1 MQTIMVVPTIKA
13 AWETF
18 LKRPLFLVGSI
29 LLVLILSSIVNALP
43 GEDGSIILVLAALVI
58 NVLIELGLI
67 AFILKAH
74 DDVTQVKIADLWYP
88 KAFLPYLAVKIMT
101 TIAVLIGLVLLIV
114 PGIIVAL
121 TFLFATYLVVDTG
134 KGPIEALKESARI
147 TKGHKWALFMLML
160 ALIGINILGVLALGI
175 GLLISV
181 PVSLLAIAHT
191 YRALSTTPHS
201 DAPANA

>member
-1 MQTIMVVPTIKA
+1 MVVPTIKA

-18 LKRPLFLVGSI
+18 IKRPFFLVGVT
-29 LLVLILSSIVNALP
+29 LLLFFVSSIINAIP
-43 GEDGSIILVLAALVI
+43 GENGPIILVLAALVV

-67 AFILKAH
+67 AFVLKAH
-74 DDVTQVKIADLWYP
+74 DDVMSVRIADLWHP

-101 TIAVLIGLVLLIV
+101 TIAVLAGLVLLIV

-121 TFLFATYLVVDTG
+121 TLIFATYLVVDTG
-134 KGPIEALKESARI
+134 RGPIEALKESARI

-160 ALIGINILGVLALGI
+160 ALIGINILGVLALGV

-181 PVSLLAIAHT
+181 PVSLLAVAHT
-191 YRALSTTPHS
+191 YRSLARRDTV
-201 DAPANA
+201 PAAAQ

>member
-1 MQTIMVVPTIKA
+1 MVVPTIKA

-18 LKRPLFLVGSI
+18 LKRPLFLVGA
-29 LLVLILSSIVNALP
+29 VLIVLVLSSIVNALP
-43 GEDGSIILVLAALVI
+43 GENGSLILVLAALVV

-74 DDVTQVKIADLWYP
+74 DDVAQVKLADLWHP
-88 KAFLPYLAVKIMT
+88 KAFLPYLAVKIIT
-101 TIAVLIGLVLLIV
+101 TVAVLVGLVLLII

-121 TFLFATYLVVDTG
+121 TVIFATYLVID
-134 KGPIEALKESARI
+134 KNMGPIESLKESARL
-147 TKGHKWALFMLML
+147 TKGHKWGLFMLML

-181 PVSLLAIAHT
+181 PVSLLSIAHT
-191 YRALSTTPHS
+191 YRTLAKA
-201 DAPANA
+201 APAPAPATA